1 MGNGEWWGAPSRERV
16 LRLNSRETV
25 YRHRKIIPKNKNE
38 NGIGENSGRKGVP
51 EC

>member
-25 YRHRKIIPKNKNE
+25 YRHRKIIPKYKNE